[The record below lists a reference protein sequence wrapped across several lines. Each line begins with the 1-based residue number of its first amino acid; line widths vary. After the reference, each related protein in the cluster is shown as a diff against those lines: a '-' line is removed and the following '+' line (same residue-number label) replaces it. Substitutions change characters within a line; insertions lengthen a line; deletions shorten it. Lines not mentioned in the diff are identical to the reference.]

1 MGRCMSNS
9 GSPEVCRGTTL
20 RFYKSNYYSPVVYQ
34 FRQSE
39 DSKVPERRSFKSK
52 ADKQAAYPQ
61 VESSQSQKPGGGKLP
76 VLHSLPSRGQSPGP
90 CNDNDPRRV
99 QLHFRVAVRHWP
111 KKDSGVLRSSE
122 RGESRRQAVKRK
134 ASDQT
139 QPPHSYTWASREP
152 PRYWL
157 GRESSF

>member
-1 MGRCMSNS
+1 MSRCTSIS
-9 GSPEVCRGTTL
+9 GGPEICRGKTL
-20 RFYKSNYYSPVVYQ
+20 RISKSRYNSPVVQQ

-52 ADKQAAYPQ
+52 ADKPRTHK
-61 VESSQSQKPGGGKLP
+61 SSRVKARSQGGKKLP
-76 VLHSLPSRGQSPGP
+76 VLHSRPSRGQSPGT
-90 CNDNDPRRV
+90 CNDKNPRRV
-99 QLHFRVAVRHWP
+99 QLHFRVAVCHWP
-111 KKDSGVLRSSE
+111 KKDSGVLRNSE